1 MLIEIGKSFAICF
14 LIFSNIAFFVS
25 YNTISAKFEASIA
38 DGNITGQFRTKVSV
52 AEYYAT
58 VMELTATGGDG
69 GEGGDAI
76 GDAIGG
82 GGTATGGD
90 GGDGGDAIG
99 GGGTATGGD
108 GGDGGDAIGGGGTAT
123 CSKVIAGDGGDGGTA
138 VAGRDLEV
146 GEDGENGETAFCT
159 GKQPDF

>member
-14 LIFSNIAFFVS
+14 LIFSNIVFFVS
-25 YNTISAKFEASIA
+25 YNTVSAKFEASIA
-38 DGNITGQFRTKVSV
+38 DGNIPGQFRTKVSV
-52 AEYYAT
+52 AEYYVAVT
-58 VMELTATGGDG
+58 ELTATGGDG
-69 GEGGDAI
+69 DDG

-82 GGTATGGD
+82 GGTAIGGD

-99 GGGTATGGD
+99 GGGTAIGGD

-138 VAGRDLEV
+138 VAGRHLEV
-146 GEDGENGETAFCT
+146 GEEGENGETAFCT
-159 GKQPDF
+159 GKQPDL